1 MKSYHR
7 IIQLLTLFMFIICLS
22 SHSMAEV
29 NDIGT
34 MVTIKGKAVIERNKK
49 TFHAKVRDALFLNDT
64 VSTLEAS
71 RAKMLFVDDS
81 ILTLGENSKAV
92 LKEFVYSKE
101 KGGSSIFKL
110 IDGKMRCIVGK
121 TEFEVHTPT
130 SVAAARGTII
140 LIETGMKNGK
150 KFATLISLEGD
161 IYVRSTHPD
170 IVGSVILK
178 SGMMITIFDAEPL
191 SMPVIAPESEK
202 DRLLRETHIGYELSI
217 PVPPEIKDVPELT
230 GIEGI
235 RIPPIEQQ
243 PATTTTSPVDIELQF
258 PE

>member
-7 IIQLLTLFMFIICLS
+7 TIQLLTLFIFIICLS
-22 SHSMAEV
+22 SHSTAEV

-34 MVTIKGKAVIERNKK
+34 MLAIKGKAVIERNKK
-49 TFHAKVRDALFLNDT
+49 TFHAKVRDRLFLNDT

-71 RAKMLFVDDS
+71 RAKMLFTDDS

-92 LKEFVYSKE
+92 LKEFVYSRE

-110 IDGKMRCIVGK
+110 IEGKVRCIVGK
-121 TEFEVHTPT
+121 TKFEVHTPT
-130 SVAAARGTII
+130 AVAAARGTMI
-140 LIETGMKNGK
+140 LIETGVKNGK

-161 IYVRSTHPD
+161 VNVRSAHPD
-170 IVGSVILK
+170 ITGSATLK
-178 SGMMITIFDAEPL
+178 PGMMITIFDAEPL

-202 DRLLRETHIGYELSI
+202 DRLLKETHIGYELSI
-217 PVPPEIKDVPELT
+217 PDPPEIRAGPELT

-235 RIPPIEQQ
+235 KIPPVEQQ
-243 PATTTTSPVDIELQF
+243 PVTTTTSPVDIELQF